1 MTPIAPTMPLFSATP
16 LPLQTRLP
24 EVGPDTDVTLLAV
37 LREKCGEEVVTSWFG
52 RLQIDKIDGALAVV
66 SVPTTFLRSWL
77 KSHYAAIVLEA
88 VRTLAPEVA
97 KLDIV
102 IRSAALRSIVSPKP
116 RPSTASPQLA
126 PADPKPVPTPA
137 LEPTFSGSPLDPR
150 LTFETFHTG
159 RSNRL
164 AHAAALQVGESEPGK
179 PTFNPLYVR
188 GAVGLGKTHLLQAVA
203 HAAAARDQRVLYM
216 SAEKF
221 MYGFVLAL
229 RAQASHSFRDRLRDI
244 DVLIVDDVQFLQGK
258 SVQQEFRNTVVALV
272 DAGKQLI
279 VAADR
284 SPVELEAL
292 EDCARSRLGG
302 GLCVEVSALDQDIRV
317 KLLESRVASAVRK
330 TPWLV
335 VPDDVIAYVASA
347 VQTNGRDLE
356 GAVNRLIAQAT
367 LTQAALTI
375 ASAEVAIRDLV
386 RMREP
391 KRVKIDDIQKLVAA
405 HYNVSRADIMSQR
418 RSANVVRPRQI
429 AMYLSK
435 LLTPRSL
442 PEIGRRFGGRD
453 HTTVLHAVRKM
464 EGLAISD
471 HALGDEIKTL
481 RAMLEDA

>member
-1 MTPIAPTMPLFSATP
+1 MTPIAPTKPLFPATP
-16 LPLQTRLP
+16 LPLQTRSLD
-24 EVGPDTDVTLLAV
+24 VGPDTDAALLAV

-52 RLQIDKIDGALAVV
+52 RLQIDKIDGALTVV

-77 KSHYAAIVLEA
+77 KSHYAAKLLEA

-116 RPSTASPQLA
+116 PPSTASPQLA
-126 PADPKPVPTPA
+126 PADPKPIPTPA
-137 LEPTFSGSPLDPR
+137 LGPTFSGSPLDPR
-150 LTFETFHTG
+150 LTFATFHTG

-179 PTFNPLYVR
+179 PAFNPLYVH

-203 HAAAARDQRVLYM
+203 HAAATRDQRVLYM

-229 RAQASHSFRDRLRDI
+229 RMQASHSFRDRLRDI

-258 SVQQEFRNTVVALV
+258 SVQQEFRNIVALV
-272 DAGKQLI
+272 DARKQLI

-292 EDCARSRLGG
+292 EDRARSRLGG
-302 GLCVEVSALDQDIRV
+302 GLCVEVGALDQDIRV
-317 KLLESRVASAVRK
+317 KLLESRVASAVCK

-367 LTQAALTI
+367 LTQAALTV